1 MKVSVALL
9 TIGAI
14 ALAGNI
20 FLVTKILKL
29 WPVIVS
35 MFFASVKIYTVFSLF
50 LNQLFS

>member
-1 MKVSVALL
+1 MKVSIVLL

-20 FLVTKILKL
+20 FLVTK
-29 WPVIVS
+29 WPLVVS
-35 MFFASVKIYTVFSLF
+35 LFFALVKIYTAFSLF

>member
-1 MKVSVALL
+1 MKVSVSLL
-9 TIGAI
+9 IIGVI
-14 ALAGNI
+14 ALAGNV
-20 FLVTKILKL
+20 FLLSKIGKL